1 MGNSYKEKTKS
12 SYYNNLNKYFRINQ
26 DKNYNNRNNIYFSLL
41 TKPFSNNNIHEQNLF
56 NENADI
62 SWLTYLKR
70 KLLFLSNSYNYIW
83 AKNLHIFIS
92 KNKFPSQYKYISI
105 FFYEEFQILSLP
117 KLKHFQPVSHYSI
130 QNSNISKQRKKKEK
144 YLYEINNDSSGEED
158 LNELDRCSTNIK
170 NVNVYKEIINNIYNN
185 NEIKISNDILGSLAS
200 ISFEEI
206 NSFLIENDP
215 TVNYKVGKHKL
226 KQYIDVF
233 RKHLCHIDH
242 PINIIVNKFNNEF
255 NSIILKSIS
264 SCKNILDD
272 SESFK
277 KCEDIIHQLQ
287 EFILILQVVTK
298 LFYSKY
304 ISYEVFQDEK
314 DEFLNLISFLV
325 FNTGTIYN
333 NIYEIIQI
341 KNEQKIKIFE
351 KKLENFGEMGPED
364 LGVKDIFCLNDITKE
379 YMNKYININT
389 NIISESDKDK
399 KIEKENN
406 LNIKEICNN
415 TLNHNKINN
424 KTMPNSKEIK
434 KYVINLVDSI
444 NNNKNYNNL
453 NNDIN
458 NNPNEL
464 VLNINSEEKKTKIN
478 MSINLKISEDNS
490 DKNIFLLNFGRRYSS
505 INLKKE
511 KKINEPYYEAIKTL
525 KNIIKCKTPLEKL
538 VIIASLSS
546 FITDCIYNF
555 WKPVEENIH
564 LSMLNVEAD
573 ELMKILIYIIYKSK
587 MSKLFV
593 HLDFIKYFT
602 IKETLTTMIGYYYT
616 LVEGAINF
624 ISETK
629 YKHEFLSK

>member
-26 DKNYNNRNNIYFSLL
+26 DKNYNNRNNISFSLL
-41 TKPFSNNNIHEQNLF
+41 TKPFSNNIIHEQNLF
-56 NENADI
+56 NENEDI

-70 KLLFLSNSYNYIW
+70 KLLFLSNNYNYIW
-83 AKNLHIFIS
+83 AKNLYIFIS

-117 KLKHFQPVSHYSI
+117 KLKHFQPILHYSS
-130 QNSNISKQRKKKEK
+130 QNSNIFKQRKKKK
-144 YLYEINNDSSGEED
+144 KNLYEINNDSSGEED
-158 LNELDRCSTNIK
+158 LNELDKCSTNIK
-170 NVNVYKEIINNIYNN
+170 NVNGYKEIIDNIYNN

-215 TVNYKVGKHKL
+215 TINYKVGKHKL

-233 RKHLCHIDH
+233 RKHLCHKDH

-255 NSIILKSIS
+255 NPIILKSIS

-341 KNEQKIKIFE
+341 KNAQKIKNFE

-389 NIISESDKDK
+389 SIISENDKDK
-399 KIEKENN
+399 NIEKENN
-406 LNIKEICNN
+406 LSIKEICNN
-415 TLNHNKINN
+415 TSNNNMINN

-434 KYVINLVDSI
+434 KYVINLDDS
-444 NNNKNYNNL
+444 NNNKNYNNI
-453 NNDIN
+453 NNDIS

-464 VLNINSEEKKTKIN
+464 ALNINSEEKKTKIN
-478 MSINLKISEDNS
+478 MSINLKISDNS

-505 INLKKE
+505 ISLNKE
-511 KKINEPYYEAIKTL
+511 KAINEPYYEAIKTL

-538 VIIASLSS
+538 VIIASVSS
-546 FITDCIYNF
+546 FITDCIYKF

-573 ELMKILIYIIYKSK
+573 ELMKILIYIIYKSR
-587 MSKLFV
+587 MPKLFV